1 MKRSAGITI
10 SAVLVFIGSGLTPLS
25 AALMLLGFAVMP
37 ADNMPAVTRGAGL
50 VMSLFMVGLAGWGI
64 ATGVN
69 LLHLREWAR
78 ISMIVFS
85 GLLLV
90 MAVPGLIMMIVMP
103 LPTPPVPAVPNGE
116 PIPPLEHLM
125 TAVRIGMAVSMR
137 AGPIRGLAGYF
148 FNSRPIKEQ
157 FRNLAAPAP
166 AWMPAVPAPT
176 ELPGAPKRPVSIT
189 IIAFLALVG
198 ACMFPIL
205 NILHMPLTF
214 LGFFFTGGK
223 AALIVVGCMSVQLL
237 MAYGLLKLEKW
248 GRSLAIYYFNFA
260 IFNSIISV
268 ILRRSSALRKSHRR
282 DANLHG
288 PAANPLPVSHL
299 VQPGFFLPH
308 DRHSIVVCGD
318 PQASLRRPAQL
329 AHPALAAPQPHDLLA
344 KISARLA

>member
-10 SAVLVFIGSGLTPLS
+10 SAVLVFIGSGLTLLS

-37 ADNMPAVTRGAGL
+37 ADDMPAVTRGAGMI
-50 VMSLFMVGLAGWGI
+50 MSVFMLGLAAWGI

-116 PIPPLEHLM
+116 RIPSLEHLM
-125 TAVRIGMAVSMR
+125 TAVRIGMAVFY
-137 AGPIRGLAGYF
+137 ALLALLGGWWAYF
-148 FNSRPIKEQ
+148 FNSRPSKEQ
-157 FRNLAAPAP
+157 FRNSAAPAP
-166 AWMPAVPAPT
+166 AWMPAVLAPT
-176 ELPGAPKRPVSIT
+176 ELPGATKRPVSIT
-189 IIAFLALVG
+189 IIAYLALVG

-214 LGFFFTGGK
+214 LGFFFSGGK
-223 AALIVVGCMSVQLL
+223 AALIVIGYMSVQLL

-260 IFNSIISV
+260 IFNSVISV
-268 ILRRSSALRKSHRR
+268 ILPGAQARYEEATAAMQTSMGLPPTPFQFPIWFSLVFSLPMIAIQLWFVVTRKQ
-282 DANLHG
+282 AFEG
-288 PAANPLPVSHL
+288 PHN
-299 VQPGFFLPH
+299 
-308 DRHSIVVCGD
+308 
-318 PQASLRRPAQL
+318 SLTPR
-329 AHPALAAPQPHDLLA
+329 
-344 KISARLA
+344 